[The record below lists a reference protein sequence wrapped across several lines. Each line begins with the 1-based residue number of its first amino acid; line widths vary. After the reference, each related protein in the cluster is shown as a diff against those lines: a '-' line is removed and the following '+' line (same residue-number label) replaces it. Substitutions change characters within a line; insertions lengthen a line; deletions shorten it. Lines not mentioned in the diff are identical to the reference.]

1 MEEAL
6 KDNTE
11 RMVDILMLL
20 IKANFSYSKNS
31 PNGFLL
37 RDVWITIC
45 KKINQFIDVIETQKK
60 LKKDATKNQE
70 EVDDFDKYDAQMKDQ
85 QVHLTV
91 VDNLDKLDKQ
101 LFQAF
106 QSLDQSHIEYLFRLK
121 DECMLL

>member
-20 IKANFSYSKNS
+20 IKANFSYSKNM

-37 RDVWITIC
+37 RNVWITIC
-45 KKINQFIDVIETQKK
+45 KKFNQFIEVIEAQKK

-70 EVDDFDKYDAQMKDQ
+70 EVDDFDKYDA
-85 QVHLTV
+85 
-91 VDNLDKLDKQ
+91 
-101 LFQAF
+101 
-106 QSLDQSHIEYLFRLK
+106 
-121 DECMLL
+121 

>member
-85 QVHLTV
+85 
-91 VDNLDKLDKQ
+91 
-101 LFQAF
+101 
-106 QSLDQSHIEYLFRLK
+106 
-121 DECMLL
+121 